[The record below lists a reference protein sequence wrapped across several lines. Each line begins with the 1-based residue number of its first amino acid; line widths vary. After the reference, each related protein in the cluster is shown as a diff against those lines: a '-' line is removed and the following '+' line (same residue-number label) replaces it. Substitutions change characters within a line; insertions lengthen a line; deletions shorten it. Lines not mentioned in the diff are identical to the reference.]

1 MKTGLLSL
9 LLLSFCIPV
18 FSQTL
23 FTYGNK
29 PVSKMEFVNAFD
41 KNPSADT
48 MSRANAL
55 RSYLNLYIN
64 YKLKVQAAHDEKLDV
79 TDEYRSD
86 RDRFKMDMAETAI
99 NNEANISSLV
109 QEAFQRS
116 RRDIELAQVFIPM
129 LPGSDTTEFY
139 KKISEAYSQLKSGK
153 SFNDV
158 VSQYTQDPAA
168 KNNGGNIG
176 YITVFTLPYEAE
188 NMVYTLKPGE
198 YSKPYRSR
206 LGYHIFKEISERPAL
221 GTRKVQYVL
230 FPLSP
235 TPSEAEKTATRQLAD
250 SVYKLISD
258 GASFADIQAT
268 FGTRK
273 GGGQTTADV
282 SVGQYDAAF
291 ENAVYELQKEGDVS
305 KPFYTPYGCNIIR
318 LIEKKPVTTDT
329 SDITIKA
336 LMQEKVSA
344 DDRLSFAKKNLE
356 KKWLQTTGYKPG
368 TYKPDDLRA
377 YTDSMIE
384 TGKAPAHAGTLNN
397 NTVLFSFTGKKVT
410 PDDWMRYVQMRMQP
424 NNATPDY
431 KALMP
436 QFINYTTANYYKD
449 HIGQFHPEL
458 KPQLDEFN
466 DANLL
471 FAAMDRHV
479 WSKASTDTVG
489 LLQYYKAHKQNY
501 TWQPGA
507 DAIVVTANNK
517 QVADEMLQKIKE
529 HPSGWHSLVNSYG
542 SLAQADSSRFEYDQL
557 PVKNTT
563 GIKAGYTS
571 EPATVNDG
579 NGYTFVYITA
589 IHPQTEPRSFDDARG
604 MVINDYQQV
613 VEAKW
618 IADLK
623 KKYPVKVNEIV
634 FKSIR

>member
-1 MKTGLLSL
+1 MKTCFLF
-9 LLLSFCIPV
+9 LLLSSLCVPV

-29 PVSKMEFVNAFD
+29 AVSKREFVNAFD

-48 MSRANAL
+48 TSREAAL

-86 RDRFKMDMAETAI
+86 RDRFKTDMAETAI
-99 NNEANISSLV
+99 NNEANIGSLV

-116 RRDIELAQVFIPM
+116 RKDIELAQVFIPV

-158 VSQYTQDPAA
+158 VAQNTQDPAV
-168 KNNGGNIG
+168 KKNGGDIG

-188 NMVYTLKPGE
+188 NIVYNLKPGDF
-198 YSKPYRSR
+198 SKPYRSR
-206 LGYHIFKEISERPAL
+206 LGYHIFKVISERGAL
-221 GTRKVQYVL
+221 GSRKVQYLL

-235 TPSEAEKTATRQLAD
+235 TPSEAEKTATKQLAD
-250 SVYKLISD
+250 SVFKLIHD
-258 GASFADIQAT
+258 GASFADMQAAY
-268 FGTRK
+268 GTRK
-273 GGGQTTADV
+273 VGQTTADV
-282 SVGQYDAAF
+282 NVGQYDATF
-291 ENAVYELQKEGDVS
+291 ENAVYTLQKDGDVS
-305 KPFYTPYGCNIIR
+305 KPFYTPYGWNIIK
-318 LIEKKPVTTDT
+318 LIETKPVTTDT

-336 LMQEKVSA
+336 AMQEKVSA
-344 DDRLSFAKKNLE
+344 DDRLAFAKKNLE
-356 KKWLQTTGYKPG
+356 KKWLASTSYKPG
-368 TYKPDDLRA
+368 TYKPDDLRT
-377 YTDSMIE
+377 YTDSVLE
-384 TGKAPAHAGTLNN
+384 TGKSPSHLATLNN
-397 NTVLFSFTGKKVT
+397 NTVLFSFTGKKIM
-410 PDDWMRYVQMRMQP
+410 PEDWMRYVQMRMQQG
-424 NNATPDY
+424 NATTDY

-436 QFINYTTANYYKD
+436 QFIRYTTANYYKD
-449 HIGQFHPEL
+449 HIEQFHPEL

-479 WSKASTDTVG
+479 WSRASADTVG
-489 LLQYYKAHKQNY
+489 LPQYYKAHKQNY

-517 QVADEMLQKIKE
+517 QVAGELLQRIKE
-529 HPSGWHSLVNSYG
+529 QPSAWHSIVNTYG

-557 PVKNTT
+557 PVKNTS

-571 EPATVNDG
+571 EPAPVNDG

-589 IHPQTEPRSFDDARG
+589 LHPQTEPRVFDDARG
-604 MVINDYQQV
+604 MAINDYQQV

-618 IADLK
+618 ITDLK
-623 KKYPVKVNEIV
+623 KKYPVKVNETV